1 MDVVFVLLFA
11 VFFALSIG
19 FVKLAERV

>member
-1 MDVVFVLLFA
+1 MDAVYVLLFA